1 MSKTLKQ
8 KSRFAIPPFPIALL
22 HHHNERLVLPFS
34 ALPLYFYILSYR
46 GPSIHTRLEFAIA
59 IEMPSFSLCINYSSF
74 TVLPLEIARTTRPN
88 QKTSK
93 VNGSEK
99 VGTRRWVIISSHDFI
114 KRRDSRPWPTA
125 SPMVRVRSM
134 YSLGY
139 LVLYLMT
146 LLAFSLSHCTTQVP
160 FHWSWLVFILF
171 HSLLWLCSF
180 FPWSYD
186 KLVTTSI

>member
-1 MSKTLKQ
+1 MKDWSCPFEHCPCIIIYYYIENLRYIHVCSSQSPLKC
-8 KSRFAIPPFPIALL
+8 L
-22 HHHNERLVLPFS
+22 H
-34 ALPLYFYILSYR
+34 
-46 GPSIHTRLEFAIA
+46 
-59 IEMPSFSLCINYSSF
+59 SLCVSIAPLF
-74 TVLPLEIARTTRPN
+74 AVLPLEIPRTTRPN

-93 VNGSEK
+93 INGSEK
-99 VGTRRWVIISSHDFI
+99 VGTRRCVIISSHDFI
-114 KRRDSRPWPTA
+114 KRRDTRPWQTA

-139 LVLYLMT
+139 LVWYLMT
-146 LLAFSLSHCTTQVP
+146 LLAFSLFHCTTQVP
-160 FHWSWLVFILF
+160 FHWSWLILFLF